1 MDGNMTGM
9 MDMVIHFREREV
21 ILFSFWKTGTVAGMA
36 VSMFI
41 SFLLCI
47 LYEAIKGFRLFL
59 AVYHVK
65 QRHANPTLT
74 GSGSQSPLADSGGD
88 NVSQDTIPFA
98 PILQIT
104 GLTRRVFSKFR
115 LAQAALY
122 GIQALLAYVLMLIV
136 MTFNGNLIL
145 SVVAGEAPDFSD
157 VAHGHEVGCYV
168 ISRYVKNS
176 QLSTSFIHWLI

>member
-1 MDGNMTGM
+1 MSLFSMDGGNMTGM
-9 MDMVIHFREREV
+9 MEMVIHFREREV
-21 ILFSFWKTGTVAGMA
+21 ILFSFWKTGTVSGWYGCVDVHIISAMYIGMKR
-36 VSMFI
+36 S
-41 SFLLCI
+41 
-47 LYEAIKGFRLFL
+47 KGFRLFL

-65 QRHANPTLT
+65 QRHANPALT

-145 SVVAGEAPDFSD
+145 SVVAGEA
-157 VAHGHEVGCYV
+157 VGYLLFTGTPFV
-168 ISRYVKNS
+168 DSH
-176 QLSTSFIHWLI
+176 LSSCC